1 MNIKKYQELAPN
13 TLNKDLTYTMILW
26 VKINILRIIWLYCEL
41 RRYKMEVRCINKNIA
56 DLTFGKVYSVIDK
69 TIDFY
74 AIIDDSGYEW
84 LYHKCDFE
92 IVEE

>member
-1 MNIKKYQELAPN
+1 MK
-13 TLNKDLTYTMILW
+13 
-26 VKINILRIIWLYCEL
+26 
-41 RRYKMEVRCINKNIA
+41 VRCINKNIA
-56 DLTFGKVYSVIDK
+56 DLTLHKVYSVIDK

-84 LYHKCDFE
+84 LYHECDFE

>member
-1 MNIKKYQELAPN
+1 
-13 TLNKDLTYTMILW
+13 
-26 VKINILRIIWLYCEL
+26 
-41 RRYKMEVRCINKNIA
+41 MEVRCINKNIA
-56 DLTFGKVYSVIDK
+56 DLTFGKVYSVINK
-69 TIDFY
+69 TIDYY

>member
-1 MNIKKYQELAPN
+1 
-13 TLNKDLTYTMILW
+13 MI
-26 VKINILRIIWLYCEL
+26 I
-41 RRYKMEVRCINKNIA
+41 RCINKNIA

-69 TIDFY
+69 INDYY